1 MVEYQF
7 YLVSTPIGNLED
19 FTFRAKN
26 ILESVD
32 LVLAE
37 DTRRT
42 GLILARYGIKT
53 RLKAYHDHNKDRVT
67 PQVIEFIESGKK
79 AALVSDAGTPLISD
93 PGYYLVV
100 RLIEHGITVTAVPG
114 PSAVITGLVLSG
126 LPTDRFAFL
135 GYVPR
140 KKGAR
145 TRFIEDAAQ
154 STMTTIFFESPF
166 RVMKTLAEIARV
178 MPDRR
183 VVVAREM
190 TKLHEEV
197 LRGRAGELF
206 ESLSSRSLKGE
217 ITILVEGKS

>member
-135 GYVPR
+135 
-140 KKGAR
+140 
-145 TRFIEDAAQ
+145 
-154 STMTTIFFESPF
+154 
-166 RVMKTLAEIARV
+166 
-178 MPDRR
+178 
-183 VVVAREM
+183 
-190 TKLHEEV
+190 
-197 LRGRAGELF
+197 
-206 ESLSSRSLKGE
+206 
-217 ITILVEGKS
+217 